1 MSEASS
7 TRETS
12 METHEEDR
20 EEQDTDHRRGQR
32 LVLPEDGHEWKK
44 YGQKFI
50 KKIGKFRSY
59 FKCRKQECVAKKRVE
74 WSSPD
79 NLRILYEGSH
89 SHASSSSIQGTPSSS
104 AANQYSLYAQV
115 FGSDQ
120 PPSRPHHQHP

>member
-12 METHEEDR
+12 METEEEDR
-20 EEQDTDHRRGQR
+20 EEQYTDPGGQR
-32 LVLPEDGHEWKK
+32 LVLPEDGHGWKK

-50 KKIGKFRSY
+50 KKRGKFRSY
-59 FKCRKQECVAKKRVE
+59 FKCQKQNCVAKKRVE

-79 NLRILYEGSH
+79 DIRIWYEGSH
-89 SHASSSSIQGTPSSS
+89 NHASSTQGTSSS
-104 AANQYSLYAQV
+104 AANQYNLYAQV

-120 PPSRPHHQHP
+120 PPSRPHDQDA